1 MLKNLPA
8 SVEDARD
15 SGLSLGWGYRLQKEM
30 ATHSNVSAWEFP
42 GIEDPGREQFIE
54 PHGVGPTK

>member
-15 SGLSLGWGYRLQKEM
+15 SGLSLGWGYPLQKEV
-30 ATHSNVSAWEFP
+30 ATHSSVIAWEIP
-42 GIEDPGREQFIE
+42 GIEDPGRLQFIE